1 MNKLMVITGPT
12 GSGKTKLSLEI
23 AERINN
29 SVIISADSRQIY
41 KYIQLATCSPKEAD
55 LKKIKHYFVN
65 ELNPEEEFNAG
76 EFGKHGRD
84 LIQKLFDDGKFPVV
98 CGGSGLYIKSLIDGF
113 FEGESSDSGIR
124 KNLYEKL
131 KDKGNEFLYNE
142 LKEIDKIAA
151 SKLIPQNIRR
161 IIRALEIYY
170 VTGKKFSDLQNEKS
184 DVNFIPVQY
193 GLLAD
198 RKFLYENINRRVDEM
213 IKEGLIEEIKE
224 LKEKGFDKMNLNSLD
239 TVGVKEVFKYLNGEY
254 NLIEMSEMIKQ
265 NTRRYAKRQMTWF
278 RRDERI
284 KWFNINE
291 DTDFN
296 KLAEKIIND
305 FKNS

>member
-98 CGGSGLYIKSLIDGF
+98 CGGSGLY
-113 FEGESSDSGIR
+113 
-124 KNLYEKL
+124 
-131 KDKGNEFLYNE
+131 
-142 LKEIDKIAA
+142 
-151 SKLIPQNIRR
+151 
-161 IIRALEIYY
+161 
-170 VTGKKFSDLQNEKS
+170 
-184 DVNFIPVQY
+184 
-193 GLLAD
+193 
-198 RKFLYENINRRVDEM
+198 
-213 IKEGLIEEIKE
+213 
-224 LKEKGFDKMNLNSLD
+224 
-239 TVGVKEVFKYLNGEY
+239 
-254 NLIEMSEMIKQ
+254 
-265 NTRRYAKRQMTWF
+265 
-278 RRDERI
+278 
-284 KWFNINE
+284 
-291 DTDFN
+291 
-296 KLAEKIIND
+296 
-305 FKNS
+305 

>member
-1 MNKLMVITGPT
+1 M
-12 GSGKTKLSLEI
+12 S
-23 AERINN
+23 
-29 SVIISADSRQIY
+29 
-41 KYIQLATCSPKEAD
+41 
-55 LKKIKHYFVN
+55 
-65 ELNPEEEFNAG
+65 
-76 EFGKHGRD
+76 
-84 LIQKLFDDGKFPVV
+84 
-98 CGGSGLYIKSLIDGF
+98 
-113 FEGESSDSGIR
+113 ESSDSGIR

-239 TVGVKEVFKYLNGEY
+239 T
-254 NLIEMSEMIKQ
+254 
-265 NTRRYAKRQMTWF
+265 
-278 RRDERI
+278 
-284 KWFNINE
+284 
-291 DTDFN
+291 
-296 KLAEKIIND
+296 
-305 FKNS
+305 